1 MRLLCDFLSYRVR
14 NLVINLTAIAQGFFD
29 TVGVSHFVDVLLND
43 WLDNFLFAL
52 SSISKRVNF
61 KRF

>member
-1 MRLLCDFLSYRVR
+1 MRLLLDLLGNRVR

-29 TVGVSHFVDVLLND
+29 TVGVSHLVDVLLND
-43 WLDNFLFAL
+43 WFDNFLFAL

-61 KRF
+61 KSF